1 MVPSGT
7 DHRITPPT
15 SDAAGD
21 WAAMSDPDPTPTSF
35 RDEFKDA
42 VTPRAVFLVIGVAVI
57 QVAFITS
64 YVGAFHHP
72 EPHGLPISVVAPAAD
87 APQLVKALNGIPG
100 HPVEVTAA
108 PSVAAGTRQLLRRDV
123 FGVLVV
129 DPTAADEQLLEASAS
144 GVSASVAVTDVLD
157 AVAARYHR
165 TVVVHDIRPPTP
177 GDRNGLTSFYLVIGW
192 IVGGYLVASI
202 LGISTGSRPANARR
216 ATLRL
221 GAIAVYALV
230 TGLVGAIVVGPILH
244 ALPGPTIQL
253 GLLGA
258 LVIFCA
264 GAFAMALLVVAGTIG
279 IGLAI
284 IVFVVLGN
292 PSAGGPY
299 AWQLL
304 PPFWRDI
311 GPWLPSGAGTAAA
324 RGIAYFGSTAIT
336 SNLLVIAA
344 YGVVGVGV
352 VYLVL
357 LDVGHQLIDLP
368 RMARREDG
376 SAEVGG
382 RDGDGDG
389 DGDNADAGAGDDADA
404 GAGATG

>member
-1 MVPSGT
+1 MSGPERT
-7 DHRITPPT
+7 
-15 SDAAGD
+15 G
-21 WAAMSDPDPTPTSF
+21 TSF
-35 RDEFKDA
+35 WDEFKDA

-72 EPHGLPISVVAPAAD
+72 EPHGLPIAVVAPPGD

-100 HPVEVTAA
+100 HPIQVAA
-108 PSVAAGTRQLLRRDV
+108 VPSVAAGTRQLLRREV
-123 FGVLVV
+123 FGVLVI
-129 DPTAADEQLLEASAS
+129 DPTAAREQLLEASAS

-157 AVAARYHR
+157 AVAAHYHR
-165 TVVVHDIRPPTP
+165 TVVVHDIRPPSA

-230 TGLVGAIVVGPILH
+230 TGLAGAIVVGPILH

-258 LVIFCA
+258 LVIFSA

-311 GPWLPSGAGTAAA
+311 GPWLPSGAGTAAV

-336 SNLLVIAA
+336 ANLLVVAA
-344 YGVVGVGV
+344 YGVVGIIV

-368 RMARREDG
+368 DVARRARGADD
-376 SAEVGG
+376 AHGG
-382 RDGDGDG
+382 GDARGGDGDG
-389 DGDNADAGAGDDADA
+389 HAGEGQ
-404 GAGATG
+404 GAGAATPG

>member
-1 MVPSGT
+1 M
-7 DHRITPPT
+7 
-15 SDAAGD
+15 
-21 WAAMSDPDPTPTSF
+21 
-35 RDEFKDA
+35 
-42 VTPRAVFLVIGVAVI
+42 FLVIGVAVI

-72 EPHGLPISVVAPAAD
+72 EPHGLPVAVVAPAGD

-100 HPVEVTAA
+100 HPIQVTAA
-108 PSVAAGTRQLLRRDV
+108 PSVAAGTRQLLRREV

-129 DPTAADEQLLEASAS
+129 DPTAAGEQLLEASAS

-165 TVVVHDIRPPTP
+165 TVVVHDIRPPSA

-230 TGLVGAIVVGPILH
+230 TGLAGAIVVGPILH

-258 LVIFCA
+258 LVIFSA

-336 SNLLVIAA
+336 ANLLVVAA
-344 YGVVGVGV
+344 YGVVGIIV

-368 RMARREDG
+368 DVARRAQGAED
-376 SAEVGG
+376 AHGG
-382 RDGDGDG
+382 GDARGGDGDGDG
-389 DGDNADAGAGDDADA
+389 DGDGGDGHDAGT
-404 GAGATG
+404 ATPV

>member
-1 MVPSGT
+1 
-7 DHRITPPT
+7 
-15 SDAAGD
+15 
-21 WAAMSDPDPTPTSF
+21 MSF
-35 RDEFKDA
+35 WDEFKDA

-72 EPHGLPISVVAPAAD
+72 EPHGLPVAVVAPAAD

-100 HPVEVTAA
+100 HPVQATAA
-108 PSVAAGTRQLLRRDV
+108 PSIAVGTRQLLRRDV

-129 DPTAADEQLLEASAS
+129 DPTATSEQLLEASAS
-144 GVSASVAVTDVLD
+144 GVSASVAATDVFD
-157 AVAARYHR
+157 QVAARYHR
-165 TVVVHDIRPPTP
+165 TVVVHDIRPPSP

-202 LGISTGSRPANARR
+202 LGISSGSRPANARR

-230 TGLVGAIVVGPILH
+230 TGMAGAIVVGPILH
-244 ALPGPTIQL
+244 ALPGPTYQL

-344 YGVVGVGV
+344 YGVVGVVV
-352 VYLVL
+352 VYVVL
-357 LDVGHQLIDLP
+357 LDVGHQLLDLP
-368 RMARREDG
+368 KAARR
-376 SAEVGG
+376 VGG
-382 RDGDGDG
+382 
-389 DGDNADAGAGDDADA
+389 GDDAADQGEVA
-404 GAGATG
+404 ASS

>member
-1 MVPSGT
+1 MTG
-7 DHRITPPT
+7 
-15 SDAAGD
+15 
-21 WAAMSDPDPTPTSF
+21 PDPTPTSF
-35 RDEFKDA
+35 WDECKDA
-42 VTPRAVFLVIGVAVI
+42 VTPRAVFLVVGVAII

-72 EPHGLPISVVAPAAD
+72 EPHGLPVAVVAPAAD
-87 APQLVKALNGIPG
+87 TPQLVKALNGIPG
-100 HPVEVTAA
+100 HPLQVTAA
-108 PSVAAGTRQLLRRDV
+108 PSVADGTRQLLRREV

-129 DPTAADEQLLEASAS
+129 DPTAATEQLLEASAS
-144 GVSASVAVTDVLD
+144 GVSASVAATDVLD

-165 TVVVHDIRPPTP
+165 TVVVHDIRPPSP

-221 GAIAVYALV
+221 GAIAVYASV
-230 TGLVGAIVVGPILH
+230 TGMAGAVVVGPILH
-244 ALPGPTIQL
+244 ALPGPTFPL

-324 RGIAYFGSTAIT
+324 RGIAYFGSTAIG

-344 YGVVGVGV
+344 YGVVGIAV

-357 LDVGHQLIDLP
+357 LDVGHQLIHLP
-368 RMARREDG
+368 EAARRAVGEGGTGGEDG
-376 SAEVGG
+376 AG
-382 RDGDGDG
+382 RDGGTGGDG
-389 DGDNADAGAGDDADA
+389 GAGGDGGTGGED
-404 GAGATG
+404 GATAPA

>member
-1 MVPSGT
+1 MVPTATGAGV
-7 DHRITPPT
+7 TPRGAPG
-15 SDAAGD
+15 AGD
-21 WAAMSDPDPTPTSF
+21 WPTMGAAERGRTSF
-35 RDEFKDA
+35 WDECRDA
-42 VTPRAVFLVIGVAVI
+42 VTPRAVLLVIGVAFI
-57 QVAFITS
+57 QVAFVTS

-72 EPHGLPISVVAPAAD
+72 QPHALPISVVAPAAD
-87 APQLVKALNGIPG
+87 APQLVRALNGIPG

-129 DPTAADEQLLEASAS
+129 DPAATHEQLLEASAS
-144 GVSASVAVTDVLD
+144 GVSAAVAVTDVID

-165 TVVVHDIRPPTP
+165 TVVVRDIRPPSS

-221 GAIAVYALV
+221 AAIALYALV
-230 TGLVGAIVVGPILH
+230 TGMAGAVVVGPVLH
-244 ALPGPTIQL
+244 ALPGPTFQL

-304 PPFWRDI
+304 PAFWRDI

-336 SNLLVIAA
+336 ADLLVVAA
-344 YGVVGVGV
+344 YGVVGTAV

-357 LDVGHQLIDLP
+357 LDVGHQLVHLP
-368 RMARREDG
+368 GSTRRAADGPDGGAPADPG
-376 SAEVGG
+376 SAP
-382 RDGDGDG
+382 
-389 DGDNADAGAGDDADA
+389 ADD
-404 GAGATG
+404 

>member
-1 MVPSGT
+1 MVPTATAG
-7 DHRITPPT
+7 RVTPPAA
-15 SDAAGD
+15 DGAGD
-21 WAAMSDPDPTPTSF
+21 WVTMTEPGPTATSF
-35 RDEFKDA
+35 WDEFRDA
-42 VTPRAVFLVIGVAVI
+42 VTPRAVLLVVGVAVI

-72 EPHGLPISVVAPAAD
+72 EPHGLPVAVVAPAAD

-100 HPVEVTAA
+100 HPVQVTAVS
-108 PSVAAGTRQLLRRDV
+108 SVAAGTRQLLRRDV

-129 DPTAADEQLLEASAS
+129 DPTATSEQLLEASAS
-144 GVSASVAVTDVLD
+144 GVSASVAATDVLD

-165 TVVVHDIRPPTP
+165 TVVVHDIRPPAP

-230 TGLVGAIVVGPILH
+230 TGMAGAIVVGPVLH
-244 ALPGPTIQL
+244 ALPGPTVQL

-336 SNLLVIAA
+336 ANLLVVAA
-344 YGVVGVGV
+344 YGVVGVIV
-352 VYLVL
+352 VYVVL
-357 LDVGHQLIDLP
+357 LDVGHQLVDLP
-368 RMARREDG
+368 QAAGRATGRDDTGDG
-376 SAEVGG
+376 GVGG
-382 RDGDGDG
+382 DPT
-389 DGDNADAGAGDDADA
+389 AGG
-404 GAGATG
+404 

>member
-1 MVPSGT
+1 MSRP
-7 DHRITPPT
+7 
-15 SDAAGD
+15 DAA
-21 WAAMSDPDPTPTSF
+21 PTSF
-35 RDEFKDA
+35 LDELKDA
-42 VTPRAVFLVIGVAVI
+42 VTPRAVFLVVGVAII
-57 QVAFITS
+57 QVAFIIS

-72 EPHGLPISVVAPAAD
+72 EPHGLPVAVVAPPAD

-100 HPVEVTAA
+100 HPLEVTAV

-129 DPTAADEQLLEASAS
+129 DPTAAKEQLLEASAS

-157 AVAARYHR
+157 VVAARYHR
-165 TVVVHDIRPPTP
+165 TVVVHDIRPPSA

-230 TGLVGAIVVGPILH
+230 TGMAGAIVVGPILH
-244 ALPGPTIQL
+244 ALPGPSIQL

-279 IGLAI
+279 IGVAI

-292 PSAGGPY
+292 PSAGGPVRMAAPPTILAGHRTVAAVRGGHCSG
-299 AWQLL
+299 AWDRLL
-304 PPFWRDI
+304 RLDRHHREPPGGRRLRGDRHHRR
-311 GPWLPSGAGTAAA
+311 LPS
-324 RGIAYFGSTAIT
+324 
-336 SNLLVIAA
+336 
-344 YGVVGVGV
+344 
-352 VYLVL
+352 
-357 LDVGHQLIDLP
+357 P
-368 RMARREDG
+368 ARRRSSAHRPASDG
-376 SAEVGG
+376 PA
-382 RDGDGDG
+382 RRHHRRHR
-389 DGDNADAGAGDDADA
+389 
-404 GAGATG
+404 

>member
-1 MVPSGT
+1 MSRP
-7 DHRITPPT
+7 
-15 SDAAGD
+15 DAA
-21 WAAMSDPDPTPTSF
+21 PTSF
-35 RDEFKDA
+35 LDEMKDA
-42 VTPRAVFLVIGVAVI
+42 VTPRAVFLVVGVAII
-57 QVAFITS
+57 QVAFIIS

-72 EPHGLPISVVAPAAD
+72 EPHGLPVAVVAPPAD
-87 APQLVKALNGIPG
+87 VPQLVKALNGIPG
-100 HPVEVTAA
+100 HPLEVTAV

-129 DPTAADEQLLEASAS
+129 DPTAAKEQLLEASAS

-157 AVAARYHR
+157 VVAARYHR
-165 TVVVHDIRPPTP
+165 AVVVHDIRPPSA

-230 TGLVGAIVVGPILH
+230 TGMAGAIVVGPILH
-244 ALPGPTIQL
+244 ALPGPSIQL

-279 IGLAI
+279 IGVAI

-324 RGIAYFGSTAIT
+324 RGIAYFDSTAIT
-336 SNLLVIAA
+336 ANLLVVAA
-344 YGVVGVGV
+344 YGVIGIIV

-368 RMARREDG
+368 AMARR
-376 SAEVGG
+376 VGTTDDIG
-382 RDGDGDG
+382 E
-389 DGDNADAGAGDDADA
+389 ADADDDPSPA
-404 GAGATG
+404 